1 MCEAMLNE
9 YQTIYYKL
17 YDIVTDNANDL
28 SKVISFIFTVFS
40 PSTLSSSVNSLST
53 SSHFAGNNNSV
64 AHHHTPP
71 SRVIHCRAVA
81 DGCKETDLI
90 QVLQPFGKIT

>member
-1 MCEAMLNE
+1 MINC
-9 YQTIYYKL
+9 TG
-17 YDIVTDNANDL
+17 IVCAFSFL
-28 SKVISFIFTVFS
+28 SFKHIDPLIALLFIFTGYSLS
-40 PSTLSSSVNSLST
+40 PSSSVSTLAFSSNLSIPQSLALTST
-53 SSHFAGNNNSV
+53 

-90 QVLQPFGKIT
+90 SVLQPFGKIT